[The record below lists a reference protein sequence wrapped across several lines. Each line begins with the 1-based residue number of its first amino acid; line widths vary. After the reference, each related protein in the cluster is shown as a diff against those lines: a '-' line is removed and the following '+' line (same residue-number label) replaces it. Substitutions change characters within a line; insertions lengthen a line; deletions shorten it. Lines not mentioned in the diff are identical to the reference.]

1 MYNNT
6 EGEFSDGSGLF
17 KIFNTTTSTS
27 TATLVMQNQAVYR
40 QASSSKRYKDHIK
53 DMPEE
58 DVAKLFEIPVVYFK
72 YKDGYLDASDKK
84 NGVPIPGFYAEDM
97 EQAFPDAVMYEDG
110 KVEDW
115 NYRTLIP
122 AMEKQ
127 IQILYKQN
135 QELMKSIKE
144 LKEVQNNGNKL

>member
-1 MYNNT
+1 
-6 EGEFSDGSGLF
+6 
-17 KIFNTTTSTS
+17 
-27 TATLVMQNQAVYR
+27 MQVT
-40 QASSSKRYKDHIK
+40 
-53 DMPEE
+53 
-58 DVAKLFEIPVVYFK
+58 
-72 YKDGYLDASDKK
+72 KK
-84 NGVPIPGFYAEDM
+84 NGIPIPGFYAEDM
-97 EQAFPDAVMYEDG
+97 EQTFPDAVMYEDG

-144 LKEVQNNGNKL
+144 LKEAQNNGNKL